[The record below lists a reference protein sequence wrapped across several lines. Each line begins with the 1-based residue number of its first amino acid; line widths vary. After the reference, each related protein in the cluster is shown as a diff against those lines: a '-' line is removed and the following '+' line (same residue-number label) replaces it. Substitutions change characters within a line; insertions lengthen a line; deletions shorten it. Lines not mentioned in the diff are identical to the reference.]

1 MEISEIRM
9 KEALLFSFGCVGGE
23 EQTHDVL
30 YPKFELLSEWKLHDN
45 RWPSAESV
53 VAAAYE

>member
-9 KEALLFSFGCVGGE
+9 KDSEHYCFLLVVWGE

-30 YPKFELLSEWKLHDN
+30 YPKFEPLSEWKSHDS
-45 RWPSAESV
+45 RWLSV
-53 VAAAYE
+53 E

>member
-9 KEALLFSFGCVGGE
+9 KELEALLFSFGCVGGE

-30 YPKFELLSEWKLHDN
+30 YPKLEQLSEWKSHDS
-45 RWPSAESV
+45 RWLSV
-53 VAAAYE
+53 E